1 MNKKLTTK
9 LKKKLE
15 QQKESLEK
23 ELKNFAKED
32 TKPTGDWDTRYP
44 KFNGGGLEEEADE
57 LQEYEKLLSVEYSL
71 ELKLRDTN
79 SALEKISALGGSA
92 SGGKKDK
99 YGKCEKC
106 NKNIDVERLK
116 VCPEARFCIKC
127 KN

>member
-1 MNKKLTTK
+1 MNKKIITE
-9 LKKKLE
+9 LKEKLE

-32 TKPTGDWDTRYP
+32 TRPTGDWDTRYP

-71 ELKLRDTN
+71 ELKLRDIN
-79 SALEKISALGGSA
+79 SALEKI
-92 SGGKKDK
+92 KKDK

-106 NKNIDVERLK
+106 NKNIDIERLK

>member
-1 MNKKLTTK
+1 MNKKIITELRE
-9 LKKKLE
+9 KLE

-32 TKPTGDWDTRYP
+32 TKPKGDWDTRYP

-71 ELKLRDTN
+71 ELRLRDTN
-79 SALEKISALGGSA
+79 SALEKI
-92 SGGKKDK
+92 KENE

-106 NKNIDVERLK
+106 NKNIDIERLK

-127 KN
+127 K